1 MRPWLPSRSSPS
13 RWLGEPAAAVMRRET
28 MVEAAAPSVVNLDE
42 KLAGFSDPWNPRIVG
57 RYNGNEVRIAK
68 VEGEFT
74 WHSHAD
80 SDELFLVL
88 SGDFGIEFH
97 DGLRKLAPGELIVAP
112 AGTEHR
118 PVANGECAILMLD
131 REGEPNTGAAPSAY
145 TREMLETI

>member
-1 MRPWLPSRSSPS
+1 VAEAPVHSRPQ
-13 RWLGEPAAAVMRRET
+13 AVKL
-28 MVEAAAPSVVNLDE
+28 AE
-42 KLAGFSDPWNPRIVG
+42 KLAAFSDHWNPRIIG

-80 SDELFLVL
+80 SDELFLVI
-88 SGDFGIEFH
+88 SGDFGIEFRG
-97 DGLRKLAPGELIVAP
+97 GLTRLAPGEMIVVP

-131 REGEPNTGAAPSAY
+131 REGEPNTGGEPASAL
-145 TREMLETI
+145 TRERLETL

>member
-1 MRPWLPSRSSPS
+1 MN
-13 RWLGEPAAAVMRRET
+13 
-28 MVEAAAPSVVNLDE
+28 APRAVNLVE
-42 KLAGFSDPWNPRIVG
+42 KLASFSDHWNPRIVG

-88 SGDFGIEFH
+88 SGDFAIEFR
-97 DGLRKLAPGELIVAP
+97 DGLTRLAPGELIVVP

-131 REGEPNTGAAPSAY
+131 REGEPNTGASPSAY
-145 TREMLETI
+145 TRATLEAI

>member
-1 MRPWLPSRSSPS
+1 MTERARK
-13 RWLGEPAAAVMRRET
+13 RE
-28 MVEAAAPSVVNLDE
+28 APRASVVNLAE
-42 KLAGFSDPWNPRIVG
+42 KLANFSDHWNPRIIG

-68 VEGEFT
+68 VDGEFT

-88 SGDFGIEFH
+88 SGDFGIEFR
-97 DGLRKLAPGELIVAP
+97 DGLKKLAPGEMIVVP

-131 REGEPNTGAAPSAY
+131 REGEPNTGVNPSEY
-145 TREMLETI
+145 TRAGLESL